1 MKIFTKGNFKR
12 LISFVMILGV
22 TVILSNGKSCAEAAS
37 NDTKEVIFSISASS
51 SNNWGEEVFAPY
63 VQLSSGNPI
72 NVNDVHK
79 KTGQKYY
86 TFAFMNSNNGVPAW
100 RGKYNY
106 DTGLYDEEIN
116 TLRKNGGDIII
127 SFGGASGRELA
138 TTISDVKKLQQAYQ
152 KVIDRYKLTWM
163 DLDIEGAVLKDT
175 EANTRRNKAVVGLQ
189 KDNPNMVLAY
199 CLPADPEGL
208 SSRAVSLLK
217 DAVKQGVRVDVVNV
231 MAMDYGDSVAP
242 NPEGK
247 MGYYAIQTA
256 KQTKKQLENIGL
268 KDAKVG
274 ITAMIGMNNVTSEI
288 FRPSDA
294 KEVLKWA

>member
-152 KVIDRYKLTWM
+152 KVKAASSNIKVFKAFFEHKPL
-163 DLDIEGAVLKDT
+163 LVLS
-175 EANTRRNKAVVGLQ
+175 
-189 KDNPNMVLAY
+189 
-199 CLPADPEGL
+199 LP
-208 SSRAVSLLK
+208 
-217 DAVKQGVRVDVVNV
+217 VRC
-231 MAMDYGDSVAP
+231 
-242 NPEGK
+242 
-247 MGYYAIQTA
+247 
-256 KQTKKQLENIGL
+256 
-268 KDAKVG
+268 
-274 ITAMIGMNNVTSEI
+274 
-288 FRPSDA
+288 
-294 KEVLKWA
+294 